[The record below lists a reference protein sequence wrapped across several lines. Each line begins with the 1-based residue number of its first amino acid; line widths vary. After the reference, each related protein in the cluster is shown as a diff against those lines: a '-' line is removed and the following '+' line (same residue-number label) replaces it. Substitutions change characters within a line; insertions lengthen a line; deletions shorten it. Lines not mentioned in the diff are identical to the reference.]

1 MKFETHKP
9 CMSQEVKQLTRE
21 EITSVRKSWA
31 QSSFIACFVVLS
43 TLFTVASYGQDIP
56 IPNQNNGQQNQRPLP
71 NISISN
77 PLNLASR
84 SISVHVTG
92 DLPLTGVI
100 KVPVG
105 ARVDEVLFGF
115 DILNK
120 QQALEQN
127 RIDFRNILVFTQNG
141 DTLSSD
147 LLAYNY
153 GGDLSQ
159 NVIINDGDVIHV
171 RQTNPRFDR
180 VSISGEVTRNLDL
193 PYKEGETFGELLQ
206 IAGGFSDY
214 AWTEEITVFSPER
227 KVLTLSSA
235 LSYNVQP
242 NDRFIIRKDESKRPE
257 SSIVL
262 SGEVLQPGIYP
273 ILEDETL
280 LQDILLEAGGYTKN
294 PSNLSIIVHR
304 KDDDSK
310 RDEFRDAEEIVRF
323 KTDLLRSSR
332 TLRQTP
338 DQLRMSDQYLENF
351 QLFFDELDMEQT
363 YLYLQPEELL
373 NEAVTLVDQDSIEVR
388 FTPNHIRLMGQINK
402 TGFYALEEGK
412 TVNEYLM
419 QAGGLGPAAN
429 EQGIFII
436 KNISYAWVP
445 AEQGTLEPGDI
456 LFVDRDPITTYQVD
470 QQLEIQRLS
479 AELNQ
484 RESRFRTVISTV
496 NALVSVVLLLTRL

>member
-1 MKFETHKP
+1 
-9 CMSQEVKQLTRE
+9 MSQEVKQLTRE

-92 DLPLTGVI
+92 DVPLTGVI

-141 DTLSSD
+141 DTLYSD

-159 NVIINDGDVIHV
+159 NVIVNDGDVIHV

-180 VSISGEVTRNLDL
+180 VSISGEVTRDLDL
-193 PYKEGETFGELLQ
+193 PFKEGETFGELLQ
-206 IAGGFSDY
+206 IAGGFTDY
-214 AWTEEITVFSPER
+214 AWTDEITVFSTER

-235 LSYNVQP
+235 LTYPVQP
-242 NDRFIIRKDESKRPE
+242 NDRFVIRKDESKRPE

-310 RDEFRDAEEIVRF
+310 REQSRQGEDELMRF
-323 KTDLLRSSR
+323 QTDLLRQSR
-332 TLRQTP
+332 TLRVTP

-363 YLYLQPEELL
+363 FMYLQPEDIQSE
-373 NEAVTLVDQDSIEVR
+373 VITLADQDSIEVR
-388 FTPNHIRLMGQINK
+388 YTPSHIRLMGQVSK
-402 TGFYALEEGK
+402 SGFYPLEEGK
-412 TVNEYLM
+412 SIDEYIAE
-419 QAGGLGPAAN
+419 AGGLGPAADEN
-429 EQGIFII
+429 GVYVI

-445 AEQGTLEPGDI
+445 AEEAILEPGDL
-456 LFVDRDPITTYQVD
+456 LFVDRDPITTYEVD
-470 QQLEIQRLS
+470 QQLEIQRLE
-479 AELNQ
+479 AQLERQ
-484 RESRFRTVISTV
+484 ESRFRTVISTV

>member
-1 MKFETHKP
+1 MA
-9 CMSQEVKQLTRE
+9 QEINKINAKKYRLAA
-21 EITSVRKSWA
+21 I
-31 QSSFIACFVVLS
+31 LL
-43 TLFTVASYGQDIP
+43 TLFLLNSMFTVPSFGQDIP
-56 IPNQNNGQQNQRPLP
+56 IPTQNNGQQSQRPLP
-71 NISISN
+71 SVSISN

-92 DLPLTGVI
+92 DVPLTGI
-100 KVPVG
+100 YKVPVG

-120 QQALEQN
+120 ESALEKATL
-127 RIDFRNILVFTQNG
+127 DFRNVLVFTQKG

-159 NVIINDGDVIHV
+159 NVIVNDGDVIHV
-171 RQTNPRFDR
+171 RQTNPRFER
-180 VSISGEVTRNLDL
+180 VSISGEVVRNLDL
-193 PYKEGETFGELLQ
+193 PFKKGETFENLLE

-214 AWTEEITVFSPER
+214 AWTDEIVMFSPER
-227 KVLTLSSA
+227 KVMPLPEA
-235 LSYNVQP
+235 LSYQVQP
-242 NDRFIIRKDESKRPE
+242 NDRFIIRKDDSKRPE
-257 SSIVL
+257 STIKLV
-262 SGEVLQPGIYP
+262 GEVLQPGIYP

-280 LQDILLEAGGYTKN
+280 LEDILLEAGGYTKN

-310 RDEFRDAEEIVRF
+310 RDEFRDAEEEDVERF

-363 YLYLQPEELL
+363 YLYVEPEDVQSSVIAL
-373 NEAVTLVDQDSIEVR
+373 ADQDSIEVR
-388 FTPNHIRLMGQINK
+388 YTPSHIRLMGQISK
-402 TGFYALEEGK
+402 SGFYPLEEGK
-412 TVNEYLM
+412 TVDEYITE
-419 QAGGLGPAAN
+419 AGGLGPAAN
-429 EQGIFII
+429 EQGVYVI

-445 AEQGTLEPGDI
+445 ATETILEPGDI
-456 LFVDRDPITTYQVD
+456 IFVDRDPITTYQVD

>member
-1 MKFETHKP
+1 
-9 CMSQEVKQLTRE
+9 MSQEVKLPTQEVTN
-21 EITSVRKSWA
+21 TSCGSCLHA
-31 QSSFIACFVVLS
+31 AFLAGFFVLS
-43 TLFTVASYGQDIP
+43 VLFTVPANGQDIP
-56 IPNQNNGQQNQRPLP
+56 LPNQNNGQQSQRPLP

-84 SISVHVTG
+84 SINVHVTG

-120 QQALEQN
+120 QQALE
-127 RIDFRNILVFTQNG
+127 RETLDFRNVRVFTQNG
-141 DTLSSD
+141 DTLFSD

-159 NVIINDGDVIHV
+159 NVIVNDGDVIHV

-180 VSISGEVTRNLDL
+180 VSISGEVTRDLDL
-193 PYKEGETFGELLQ
+193 PFKEGETFGELLQ

-214 AWTEEITVFSPER
+214 AWTDEIIVFSPNRE
-227 KVLTLSSA
+227 VMALSSA
-235 LSYNVQP
+235 LSYQVQP

-257 SSIVL
+257 STVKVV
-262 SGEVLQPGIYP
+262 GEVLQPGIYP

-280 LQDILLEAGGYTKN
+280 LRDILLEAGGYTKN

-310 RDEFRDAEEIVRF
+310 REQSRQEEDELMRF
-323 KTDLLRSSR
+323 QTDLLRQSR
-332 TLRQTP
+332 TLRVTP

-363 YLYLQPEELL
+363 FMYLKPEDVQSGVIAL
-373 NEAVTLVDQDSIEVR
+373 ADQDSIEVR
-388 FTPNHIRLMGQINK
+388 YTPSHIRLMGQISK
-402 TGFYALEEGK
+402 SGFYPLEEGK
-412 TVNEYLM
+412 SVDEYIAE
-419 QAGGLGPAAN
+419 AGGLGPASD
-429 EQGIFII
+429 EKGVYVI

-445 AEQGTLEPGDI
+445 AEEATLEPGDI
-456 LFVDRDPITTYQVD
+456 LFVDRTPITTYEVD
-470 QQLEIQRLS
+470 QQLEIQRLE
-479 AELNQ
+479 AQLERQ
-484 RESRFRTVISTV
+484 ESRFRTVISTV

>member
-1 MKFETHKP
+1 MQ
-9 CMSQEVKQLTRE
+9 QEVKMIQKERTYLYR
-21 EITSVRKSWA
+21 WA
-31 QSSFIACFVVLS
+31 ILLFAGFLACILPAY
-43 TLFTVASYGQDIP
+43 TVQAQDIP
-56 IPNQNNGQQNQRPLP
+56 IPNQSSSQQVQRALP

-77 PLNLASR
+77 PLNLSSR

-92 DLPLTGVI
+92 DLPSTGVV

-115 DILNK
+115 DLLLK
-120 QQALEQN
+120 EQAL
-127 RIDFRNILVFTQNG
+127 DMSSLDLRNVYVYTQGG
-141 DTLSSD
+141 DTLRSD

-153 GGDLSQ
+153 GGFLSQ
-159 NVIINDGDVIHV
+159 NLIVNDGDVIHV
-171 RQTNPRFDR
+171 RQTNSRFGR
-180 VSISGEVTRNLDL
+180 VSISGEVIRDL
-193 PYKEGETFGELLQ
+193 NVPYKEGETFHDLLQ

-214 AWTEEITVFSPER
+214 AWTDDLIVFSPDR
-227 KVLTLSSA
+227 TVLTLEEA
-235 LSYNVQP
+235 LSYQIQP
-242 NDRFIIRKDESKRPE
+242 NDRFIIRKDESKTPQ
-257 SSIVL
+257 SNVVL
-262 SGEVLQPGIYP
+262 TGEVLQPGIYP
-273 ILEDETL
+273 IKENVTSLQEL
-280 LQDILLEAGGYTKN
+280 LSEAGGYTKN

-304 KDDDSK
+304 KDDDLK
-310 RDEFRDAEEIVRF
+310 RDDFRDAEEEDIERF
-323 KTDLLRSSR
+323 KSDLLRTSR

-363 YLYLQPEELL
+363 FLYVEPEDVLG
-373 NEAVTLVDQDSIEVR
+373 EALTLVDQDSIEVR
-388 FTPNHIRLMGQINK
+388 FTPSHIRLMGQVNK
-402 TGFYALEEGK
+402 SGFYPLEEGK
-412 TVNEYLM
+412 TFEEYLL

-429 EQGIFII
+429 EQGIFVI
-436 KNISYAWVP
+436 KNISYAWIP
-445 AEQGTLEPGDI
+445 ADEATLEPGDI